1 MILFEL
7 VALTLSLILLRLTAV
22 AAAVGCRRVAPLFVF
37 CLYHLDF
44 ISNINIFAGS
54 LSDTNNEGGLSA
66 EAGVDS
72 FVTKLDIV

>member
-7 VALTLSLILLRLTAV
+7 VALTLSLILLRITAV
-22 AAAVGCRRVAPLFVF
+22 AAAVGCCRVAPLIVF

-54 LSDTNNEGGLSA
+54 LSDTLTMREAYQQRQLS
-66 EAGVDS
+66 
-72 FVTKLDIV
+72 IVS

>member
-22 AAAVGCRRVAPLFVF
+22 AAAVGCCRVAPLIVF

-54 LSDTNNEGGLSA
+54 LSDTLTMRESYQQRQ
-66 EAGVDS
+66 VS
-72 FVTKLDIV
+72 IVS